1 MCGGFVWEWCD
12 HAVAHGK
19 TPEGKTI
26 YGYGGDH
33 GEILHDGNFCMDGL
47 VYPDRTPHTGLLE
60 YKNVYRPVRVVSFDQ
75 ETQVLTVR
83 NHMDFVNLED
93 YAQIRYEVSC
103 DGVCLEFGVLPPVPA
118 KPGETGSV
126 RLQIRIPSR
135 GRAYLKLT
143 FHLKEEEAL
152 VPAGH
157 LLGHEE
163 ILLETGDGRNQTVRK
178 FLKDGITPVH
188 TLETEETDTTVV
200 VKGTDFQHIY
210 DKRTGTFSGMEYG
223 GLACLDRPM
232 EINIWRAPTDNDM
245 YIRQEWKRAWYDQAY
260 TRAYETKVCRKE
272 FSVEITSRM
281 SLAAASVQRMMD
293 LEATWVVDGNGG
305 LQVNLQVRRN
315 MEFPELPR
323 FGLRLFLDQRLD
335 QVTYYGMGPVESYP
349 DKHRASWHG
358 LFHAG
363 AAALHEDYI
372 RPQENGSHA
381 DCDYVLLSDGR
392 FCLAAAS
399 EQRFSF
405 NASIYTQE
413 ELEKKTHH
421 YELEPSGSVVLCL
434 DYAQNG
440 IGSNSCGPKVLDRY
454 RFDEE
459 TFTFCMKLVPFV
471 KN

>member
-1 MCGGFVWEWCD
+1 
-12 HAVAHGK
+12 
-19 TPEGKTI
+19 
-26 YGYGGDH
+26 
-33 GEILHDGNFCMDGL
+33 
-47 VYPDRTPHTGLLE
+47 
-60 YKNVYRPVRVVSFDQ
+60 
-75 ETQVLTVR
+75 
-83 NHMDFVNLED
+83 
-93 YAQIRYEVSC
+93 
-103 DGVCLEFGVLPPVPA
+103 
-118 KPGETGSV
+118 
-126 RLQIRIPSR
+126 
-135 GRAYLKLT
+135 
-143 FHLKEEEAL
+143 
-152 VPAGH
+152 
-157 LLGHEE
+157 
-163 ILLETGDGRNQTVRK
+163 
-178 FLKDGITPVH
+178 
-188 TLETEETDTTVV
+188 
-200 VKGTDFQHIY
+200 
-210 DKRTGTFSGMEYG
+210 
-223 GLACLDRPM
+223 
-232 EINIWRAPTDNDM
+232 
-245 YIRQEWKRAWYDQAY
+245 
-260 TRAYETKVCRKE
+260 
-272 FSVEITSRM
+272 
-281 SLAAASVQRMMD
+281 
-293 LEATWVVDGNGG
+293 
-305 LQVNLQVRRN
+305 

-413 ELEKKTHH
+413 ALEKKTHH